1 MPAFFIIEPLNPGN
15 IMLSRAHILTKQI
28 SELVEPVLE
37 EIGFELVDV
46 EYLSKHGKWV
56 LRLFIDKNAGVTIDD
71 CARVSGEIGD
81 LIDVKDIIEN
91 DYVLEVSSPGLNRIL
106 KKEKDFIRA
115 IGKKIKMRTAVPIK
129 GRRNFTGYLRDFQK
143 DTLYVEMDDGPVTL
157 PWSESDKVNLVYE
170 FKN

>member
-1 MPAFFIIEPLNPGN
+1 
-15 IMLSRAHILTKQI
+15 MLSQAHIITKQV

-71 CARVSGEIGD
+71 CTRVSGEIGD
-81 LIDVKDIIEN
+81 LIDIKDIIEN
-91 DYVLEVSSPGLNRIL
+91 EYVLEVSSPGLNRTL

-115 IGKKIKMRTAVPIK
+115 IGKKIKMKTAIPIK
-129 GRRNFTGYLRDFQK
+129 GRRNFTGYLMDFQK
-143 DTLYVEMDDGPVTL
+143 DTLYVEMEDGLVTL
-157 PWSESDKVNLVYE
+157 PWFEGDKINLVYE
-170 FKN
+170 F

>member
-1 MPAFFIIEPLNPGN
+1 MPAFLLVIS
-15 IMLSRAHILTKQI
+15 IMPSQAHIITKQI

-81 LIDVKDIIEN
+81 LINVKDIIEKE
-91 DYVLEVSSPGLNRIL
+91 YVLEVSSPGLNRVL
-106 KKEKDFIRA
+106 KKEKDFIRV
-115 IGKKIKMRTAVPIK
+115 IGKKIKIRTAVPIK
-129 GRRNFTGYLRDFQK
+129 GRRNFNGYLRDFQK
-143 DTLYVEMDDGPVTL
+143 NTLYVEMEDGPVTL
-157 PWSESDKVNLVYE
+157 PWSEGDKANLLYE
-170 FKN
+170 FQH

>member
-1 MPAFFIIEPLNPGN
+1 
-15 IMLSRAHILTKQI
+15 MLSQAHIITKQI

-81 LIDVKDIIEN
+81 LIDVKDVIEHE
-91 DYVLEVSSPGLNRIL
+91 YVLEVSSPGLNKTL
-106 KKEKDFIRA
+106 KKERDFIRA

-143 DTLYVEMDDGPVTL
+143 DTLYVEMEDGLVTL
-157 PWSESDKVNLVYE
+157 PWSEGDKANLVYE
-170 FKN
+170 FKH

>member
-1 MPAFFIIEPLNPGN
+1 MPAFLLVITIMPSQAYII
-15 IMLSRAHILTKQI
+15 TKQV
-28 SELVEPVLE
+28 SELVEPVLK

-56 LRLFIDKNAGVTIDD
+56 LRLFIDKNKGVTIDD

-81 LIDVKDIIEN
+81 LIDVKDIIEHE
-91 DYVLEVSSPGLNRIL
+91 YVLEVSSPGLNRAL

-115 IGKKIKMRTAVPIK
+115 IGKKIKMKTAVPVK

-143 DTLYVEMDDGPVTL
+143 DTLYVETEDRLLTL
-157 PWSESDKVNLVYE
+157 PRSEDDKVNLVYE
-170 FKN
+170 FDR